1 MRVES
6 VVCNEFAFDRN
17 SVIRIIAGFWGF
29 SIYNSRM
36 RTCAWIFKPRI
47 RDLSRCA
54 CLKIHALDEKVNRRK
69 NKGITL
75 FLYEE

>member
-29 SIYNSRM
+29 SK
-36 RTCAWIFKPRI
+36 FK
-47 RDLSRCA
+47 
-54 CLKIHALDEKVNRRK
+54 K
-69 NKGITL
+69 
-75 FLYEE
+75 